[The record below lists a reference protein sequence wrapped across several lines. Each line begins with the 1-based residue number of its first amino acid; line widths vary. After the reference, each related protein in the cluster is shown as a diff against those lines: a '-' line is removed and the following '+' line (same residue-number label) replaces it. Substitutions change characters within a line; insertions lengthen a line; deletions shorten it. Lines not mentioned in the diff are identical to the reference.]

1 VTVAFS
7 FVYIPMKRL
16 QKRFLDFFF
25 SLVAII
31 VLSPLLIGVA
41 LMVWIKIGRP
51 ILFRQPRPGM
61 NGKPFNMLK
70 FRTMRDAIGTDGQP
84 LPDSERLLPFG
95 KFLRS
100 TSLDELPGVFNILK
114 GDMSFVGPRPLLM
127 EYLPLYSPFQA
138 RRHEMRPGIT
148 GWAQVNGRNAITWD
162 QKFEY
167 DVWYVENYSLWL
179 DIKICWM
186 TFLKVV
192 KRADINAESEATM
205 PKFGGPG
212 S

>member
-1 VTVAFS
+1 
-7 FVYIPMKRL
+7 M
-16 QKRFLDFFF
+16 
-25 SLVAII
+25 
-31 VLSPLLIGVA
+31 LIGVA

-51 ILFRQPRPGM
+51 IFFRQPRPGL

-70 FRTMRDAIGTDGQP
+70 FRTMRDAIGPDGRP

-100 TSLDELPGVFNILK
+100 TSHDELPGVFNILK

-148 GWAQVNGRNAITWD
+148 GWAQVNGRNAIT
-162 QKFEY
+162 
-167 DVWYVENYSLWL
+167 
-179 DIKICWM
+179 
-186 TFLKVV
+186 
-192 KRADINAESEATM
+192 
-205 PKFGGPG
+205 
-212 S
+212 